1 MPHEG
6 GQHRAFVKHQLKQSI
21 ELLGFK
27 WLSTS
32 GFVLL
37 EHFNTCSDD
46 P

>member
-1 MPHEG
+1 MKVDSTVL
-6 GQHRAFVKHQLKQSI
+6 FVLEQSI
-21 ELLGFK
+21 ELLGFE